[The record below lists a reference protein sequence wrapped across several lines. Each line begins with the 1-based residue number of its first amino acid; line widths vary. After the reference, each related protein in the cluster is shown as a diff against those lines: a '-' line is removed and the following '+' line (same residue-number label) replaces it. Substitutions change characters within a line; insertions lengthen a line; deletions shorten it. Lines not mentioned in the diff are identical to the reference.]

1 MATRQQKWAVATHDK
16 VRNWKAQTANRAKYK
31 TWCRRSASLLQQSG
45 LVQTLA
51 FMMAK
56 REDGAGAVGD
66 AMAQVL
72 YQDASKTLDALFDE
86 AQAAPTP
93 RYMALT
99 RDLTAVCIWFRRF
112 AEIEIPEEGEN

>member
-1 MATRQQKWAVATHDK
+1 MATRQQKWAVATHGK
-16 VRNWKAQTANRAKYK
+16 VRDWKAQTDKRAKYK

-51 FMMAK
+51 FMRAK
-56 REDGAGAVGD
+56 REDGAGPVGD

-72 YQDASKTLDALFDE
+72 YDNPTKTLDALFEE
-86 AQAAPTP
+86 AKSAPMP

-99 RDLTAVCIWFRRF
+99 RDLTAVCVWFRRF